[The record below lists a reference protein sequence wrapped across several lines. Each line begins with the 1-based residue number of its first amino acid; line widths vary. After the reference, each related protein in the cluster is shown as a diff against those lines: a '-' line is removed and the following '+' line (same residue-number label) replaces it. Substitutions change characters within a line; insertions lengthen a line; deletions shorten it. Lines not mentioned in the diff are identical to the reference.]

1 MGGAPAVICG
11 LVLGRVFTFN
21 RGMPDIPPLAAAQE
35 RSLDDLLVAVARDRD
50 REAFSEL
57 FHRIAPR
64 LKGYLQRLGAG
75 PAQADE
81 LTQEVMLLVWRR
93 AGSFDPARSGAAT
106 WIFTV
111 ARNKRIDAIRRERR
125 PEIDPGDPALVPDV
139 PPSADRAI
147 ESVEDTA
154 RLRAAILKLPAEQ
167 ADLLRLAYFEDQP
180 HAAIAETRGLPLGT
194 VKSRLR
200 LAMGRLRR
208 ELEDGR

>member
-125 PEIDPGDPALVPDV
+125 PEMDPNDPELRPAETEDAEAALSRMQMSERLRCAVGALPKEQEEALVATLF
-139 PPSADRAI
+139 SDRSYGDYA
-147 ESVEDTA
+147 
-154 RLRAAILKLPAEQ
+154 
-167 ADLLRLAYFEDQP
+167 LAS
-180 HAAIAETRGLPLGT
+180 GLPLGT

-200 LAMGRLRR
+200 LAFARLRS
-208 ELEDGR
+208 ELKEAL